1 MGSYKGLKELR
12 RVVEDCMRN
21 IHPIYHI
28 KELMIKREL
37 AKDPK
42 LATESWDR
50 FLPKLPKKSLSKRWK
65 PRVVREKP
73 KDKPLF
79 PPPQTPRKIDL
90 QMESGEY
97 FLKARDK
104 KGRERE
110 EKELA
115 RQQKKKVREEERK
128 KDFIPPVEEVSSKK
142 KVRITEVEGIKKVMK
157 KRKAEEGKEQDEK
170 KKKRKGVDREE
181 KSGKRKKEMP
191 RPK

>member
-1 MGSYKGLKELR
+1 
-12 RVVEDCMRN
+12 MRN

-42 LATESWDR
+42 LAQESWDR

-73 KDKPLF
+73 KDRPLF

-97 FLKARDK
+97 FLRAKEK
-104 KGRERE
+104 KGK
-110 EKELA
+110 EKEVKEVL
-115 RQQKKKVREEERK
+115 RQEKKRVREEERNK
-128 KDFIPPVEEVSSKK
+128 NFIPPVEEAPKKK
-142 KVRITEVEGIKKVMK
+142 KVKTSEENGVEK
-157 KRKAEEGKEQDEK
+157 KRKRKAVEDGGESEK
-170 KKKRKGVDREE
+170 KKT
-181 KSGKRKKEMP
+181 KKKKVSSDE
-191 RPK
+191 

>member
-1 MGSYKGLKELR
+1 
-12 RVVEDCMRN
+12 
-21 IHPIYHI
+21 
-28 KELMIKREL
+28 MIKREL

-65 PRVVREKP
+65 PRVVHEKP

-97 FLKARDK
+97 FLKAMDK

-110 EKELA
+110 EKKAAKQE
-115 RQQKKKVREEERK
+115 KKKAREEERK
-128 KDFIPPVEEVSSKK
+128 RDFIPPVEEVLSSK
-142 KVRITEVEGIKKVMK
+142 KVRIVEGEGVEKVMK
-157 KRKAEEGKEQDEK
+157 KRKAAEEAEPVEKRKRRKGIEREKKSEK
-170 KKKRKGVDREE
+170 KKK
-181 KSGKRKKEMP
+181 KKNADA
-191 RPK
+191 